1 MKNRIFKVS
10 NKTIV
15 AVYWICSKFTMQQ
28 KTIIICSMII
38 VFLSGSLN
46 VFNLSAATKNL
57 NQYVFL
63 LRKILE
69 VDLNCMRQAL
79 TFCESFLLQIY
90 IFT

>member
-1 MKNRIFKVS
+1 
-10 NKTIV
+10 
-15 AVYWICSKFTMQQ
+15 MQQ

-69 VDLNCMRQAL
+69 VDLNYMRQAL
-79 TFCESFLLQIY
+79 TFYESFLLQIY

>member
-1 MKNRIFKVS
+1 
-10 NKTIV
+10 
-15 AVYWICSKFTMQQ
+15 MQQ

-46 VFNLSAATKNL
+46 VFNLPAATKNL

-63 LRKILE
+63 LRKIFE
-69 VDLNCMRQAL
+69 VDLNYMRQAL
-79 TFCESFLLQIY
+79 TFYESFLLQIY